1 MGRVIDGRVN
11 GAPFAGIVLTAGS
24 VLRADDAAG
33 PVLSKKMEDAPLA
46 GWYTIDGGQTPED
59 DIIEVKRERPP
70 RLVLVDAADMA
81 LPVGSIRL
89 LDKSDVARKSM
100 FTTHS
105 LPLSIL
111 IEEIEQSC
119 DDIVFVGIQPG
130 DTEFYNPMSPK
141 VFDAV
146 DAVYDAVAAND
157 FSHFVRLEY
166 PAPDCLAPAAIEAKT
181 EAAGVTKANLPVAKA
196 FVLAMFAGAFIA
208 FGGLFF
214 TVFLSD
220 STLGWGAQR
229 VVGGLCFCLGL
240 VLVLICGA
248 ELFTGNSL
256 MVCALKSKKITLAQ
270 MLKAWL
276 VVWVG
281 NFVGALFIVFLVYMA
296 GIYKLNGEA
305 VANSMVSVA
314 AGKVTIDWVTIFFR
328 GILCNIFVC
337 LAVWI
342 GTAGKTVVD
351 KVVGILLPIAAFVA
365 CGFEHCV
372 ANMYFLPM
380 GAVMHACGYGV
391 DVAGADALNVAG
403 IAFNLSA
410 ATLGNI
416 VGGAV
421 LIALGY
427 WFIYAKKSQA

>member
-1 MGRVIDGRVN
+1 
-11 GAPFAGIVLTAGS
+11 
-24 VLRADDAAG
+24 
-33 PVLSKKMEDAPLA
+33 
-46 GWYTIDGGQTPED
+46 
-59 DIIEVKRERPP
+59 
-70 RLVLVDAADMA
+70 MA
-81 LPVGSIRL
+81 ENMA
-89 LDKSDVARKSM
+89 K
-100 FTTHS
+100 
-105 LPLSIL
+105 
-111 IEEIEQSC
+111 
-119 DDIVFVGIQPG
+119 
-130 DTEFYNPMSPK
+130 
-141 VFDAV
+141 
-146 DAVYDAVAAND
+146 
-157 FSHFVRLEY
+157 Y

-181 EAAGVTKANLPVAKA
+181 EAAGVAKASLPVAKA
-196 FVLAMFAGAFIA
+196 FLLAMFAGAFIA

-220 STLGWGAQR
+220 ATLGWGAQR

-270 MLKAWL
+270 MLKAWA

-281 NFVGALFIVFLVYMA
+281 NFVGALFVVFLVYMA
-296 GIYKLNGEA
+296 AIYRLNGDA
-305 VANSMVSVA
+305 VANTMVSVA
-314 AGKVTIDWVTIFFR
+314 AGKVSIDAVTIFFR

-342 GTAGKTVVD
+342 GTAGKSVVD

-380 GAVMHACGYGV
+380 GILMHACGYGA
-391 DVAGADALNVAG
+391 DVASADALNAAG
-403 IAFNLSA
+403 LALNLSV

-421 LIALGY
+421 IVALGY
-427 WFIYAKKSQA
+427 WFIYANKEA

>member
-1 MGRVIDGRVN
+1 MSLLNRKEVIDM
-11 GAPFAGIVLTAGS
+11 
-24 VLRADDAAG
+24 AD
-33 PVLSKKMEDAPLA
+33 SK
-46 GWYTIDGGQTPED
+46 
-59 DIIEVKRERPP
+59 V
-70 RLVLVDAADMA
+70 
-81 LPVGSIRL
+81 
-89 LDKSDVARKSM
+89 
-100 FTTHS
+100 
-105 LPLSIL
+105 
-111 IEEIEQSC
+111 
-119 DDIVFVGIQPG
+119 
-130 DTEFYNPMSPK
+130 
-141 VFDAV
+141 
-146 DAVYDAVAAND
+146 
-157 FSHFVRLEY
+157 EY
-166 PAPDCLAPAAIEAKT
+166 PTPDCLAPAAIEAKT

-196 FVLAMFAGAFIA
+196 FLLAMFAGAFIA

-240 VLVLICGA
+240 VLVLVCGA

-256 MVCALKSKKITLAQ
+256 MVCALKSKKITLVQ
-270 MLKAWL
+270 MLKAWV

-314 AGKVTIDWVTIFFR
+314 
-328 GILCNIFVC
+328 
-337 LAVWI
+337 
-342 GTAGKTVVD
+342 AGKTVVD

-380 GAVMHACGYGV
+380 GAVMHACGYGA
-391 DVAGADALNVAG
+391 DVAGADALNAAG

-421 LIALGY
+421 LVALGY
-427 WFIYAKKSQA
+427 WFIYAKKSEA

>member
-1 MGRVIDGRVN
+1 M
-11 GAPFAGIVLTAGS
+11 
-24 VLRADDAAG
+24 
-33 PVLSKKMEDAPLA
+33 
-46 GWYTIDGGQTPED
+46 
-59 DIIEVKRERPP
+59 
-70 RLVLVDAADMA
+70 
-81 LPVGSIRL
+81 
-89 LDKSDVARKSM
+89 
-100 FTTHS
+100 
-105 LPLSIL
+105 
-111 IEEIEQSC
+111 
-119 DDIVFVGIQPG
+119 
-130 DTEFYNPMSPK
+130 
-141 VFDAV
+141 
-146 DAVYDAVAAND
+146 
-157 FSHFVRLEY
+157 
-166 PAPDCLAPAAIEAKT
+166 
-181 EAAGVTKANLPVAKA
+181 
-196 FVLAMFAGAFIA
+196 
-208 FGGLFF
+208 
-214 TVFLSD
+214 SD

-240 VLVLICGA
+240 VLVLVCGA

-270 MLKAWL
+270 MLKAWV

-351 KVVGILLPIAAFVA
+351 KVVGILLPIAAFGGLAV
-365 CGFEHCV
+365 FEALRRQHVLFAHGCRE
-372 ANMYFLPM
+372 L
-380 GAVMHACGYGV
+380 ACGYGA
-391 DVAGADALNVAG
+391 DVAGADALNAAG

-421 LIALGY
+421 LVALGY
-427 WFIYAKKSQA
+427 WFIYAKKSEA